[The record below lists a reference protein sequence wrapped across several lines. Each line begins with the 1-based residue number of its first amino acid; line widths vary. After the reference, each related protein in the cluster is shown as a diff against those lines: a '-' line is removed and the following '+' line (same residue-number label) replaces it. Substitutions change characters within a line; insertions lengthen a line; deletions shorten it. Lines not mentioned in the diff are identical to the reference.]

1 MRNRIVVAG
10 GNGFIGSLLTE
21 TLVPGNNDV
30 VVLTRTPRT
39 TEQSIRQVVWD
50 GRTLGDWTRE
60 VDGARALINLAG
72 RSVNCRYNERNRRE
86 ILESR
91 VNSTR
96 VLGEAIARCDAPPPV
111 WLNAST
117 ATIYKHTF
125 DHPMDEATGVIG
137 ATPEAKDA
145 FSIEVA
151 RAWEETLNDA
161 QTPATRKVALRTA
174 MVFAAG
180 DGGVFRV
187 LRGLT
192 RFGLGGSIA
201 GGKQFMSWVHSDDFC
216 RAVEWLIERN
226 DFSGPV
232 NIAAPNPIP
241 QREMM
246 RIFRRE
252 CGAPLGLGLPATRR
266 MLEVAAFLHRTEA
279 ELIIKSRR
287 VVPGQ
292 LLASGFQFHFPNMQ
306 DAVREIEQR
315 VEHLRSL
322 TPAFQA
328 ESPKNRAQRSG
339 VLRCASKGLLR
350 VSCGES
356 LH

>member
-10 GNGFIGSLLTE
+10 GNGFIGILLTE

-91 VNSTR
+91 VNSAR
-96 VLGEAIARCDAPPPV
+96 VLGEAIARSDAPPPV

-137 ATPEAKDA
+137 ATLEAKDA

-161 QTPATRKVALRTA
+161 QTPGTRKVALRTA
-174 MVFAAG
+174 MVFAPT
-180 DGGVFRV
+180 DGGVFRG

-201 GGKQFMSWVHSDDFC
+201 GGEQFMSWVHSDDFC
-216 RAVEWLIERN
+216 RAVEWLIER
-226 DFSGPV
+226 DDLIGPV
-232 NIAAPNPIP
+232 KVAVPNPNT
-241 QREMM
+241 QRGRM

-252 CGAPLGLGLPATRR
+252 SGATIVTVLPATRP
-266 MLEVAAFLHRTEA
+266 MLGDTQFL
-279 ELIIKSRR
+279 S
-287 VVPGQ
+287 
-292 LLASGFQFHFPNMQ
+292 
-306 DAVREIEQR
+306 
-315 VEHLRSL
+315 
-322 TPAFQA
+322 
-328 ESPKNRAQRSG
+328 
-339 VLRCASKGLLR
+339 
-350 VSCGES
+350 
-356 LH
+356 